1 MNVFTFS
8 GNIGSDAE
16 QRATKAG
23 TAVVSFSVAVKSGY
37 GERESTIWVKC
48 SLFGKR
54 GESLL
59 PYLIKG
65 QQVVV
70 SGEASLNTWEGKEP
84 SRTDL
89 EVNVN
94 GVTLVGGRPA
104 AKPEAPQAKAQD
116 AAEPTGK
123 ASGSG
128 DFDDDIPF

>member
-70 SGEASLNTWEGKEP
+70 SGEASLNTWEGKEG

-104 AKPEAPQAKAQD
+104 AKPEAPQAKAQE

-123 ASGSG
+123 ASGSN